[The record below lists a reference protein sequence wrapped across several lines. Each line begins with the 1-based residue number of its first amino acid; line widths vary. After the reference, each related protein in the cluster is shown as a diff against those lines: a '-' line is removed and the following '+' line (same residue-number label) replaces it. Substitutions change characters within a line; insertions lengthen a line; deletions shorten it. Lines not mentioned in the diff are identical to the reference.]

1 MDKSYEQ
8 DANKINRRTRL
19 SNHRKLIIHMI
30 EMRNITTIKKHI
42 ELLLSH
48 KSNKEIVYPFI
59 GNFNQKLEHDC
70 YYFEY
75 KIDILQK
82 TT

>member
-1 MDKSYEQ
+1 
-8 DANKINRRTRL
+8 
-19 SNHRKLIIHMI
+19 MI

-75 KIDILQK
+75 KINILQK